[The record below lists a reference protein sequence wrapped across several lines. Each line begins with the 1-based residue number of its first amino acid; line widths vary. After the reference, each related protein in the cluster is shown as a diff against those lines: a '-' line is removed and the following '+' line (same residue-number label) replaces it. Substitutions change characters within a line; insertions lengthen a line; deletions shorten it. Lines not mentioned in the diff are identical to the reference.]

1 MRKLN
6 KENVK
11 YIVVHCSAT
20 MPGQACDA
28 ETIDGWHRAR
38 GWEMIGYH
46 LVVMPDGSVEHGRPL
61 FYQGAHVRNYNA
73 VSIGVC
79 YVGGLD
85 EQGRTADTRTDA
97 QKATLKRLLEK
108 LKARFPKARVVGH
121 RDLDRGKACPC
132 YNVEDSLKE

>member
-1 MRKLN
+1 MKKLE
-6 KENVK
+6 KEKVK
-11 YIVVHCSAT
+11 FIVVHCSAT

-28 ETIDGWHRAR
+28 ELIDQWHRAR
-38 GWEMIGYH
+38 GFELIGYH
-46 LVVMPDGSVEHGRPL
+46 YVVMPDGSIEHGRPL

-85 EQGRTADTRTDA
+85 AQGRTADTRTPQ
-97 QKATLKRLLEK
+97 QKETLTKLLAE
-108 LKARFPKARVVGH
+108 LQQRFPKARIVGH

-132 YNVEDSLKE
+132 YEVKSDK